1 MGENR
6 VMSWIST
13 EDLLTAQGDQNPEEE
28 HCPASSW
35 GGGVGGH
42 LSEGGGSQRLEQ
54 WMS

>member
-28 HCPASSW
+28 HCPASSGEGGW
-35 GGGVGGH
+35 GGIYRR
-42 LSEGGGSQRLEQ
+42 GGSQRLEQ